1 MAASTTAT
9 LDDLFANI
17 IQEAIFTAQQ
27 RSLVR
32 NFVSIYDISSQS
44 GKTVQ
49 VPIYPEVAAA
59 ALTEGTDLSSTAVS
73 TSSKTI
79 TVAEVGVQA
88 VLTDLAA
95 QAAAGDVAGNL
106 GRVLGEAVAKKMDQD
121 LIGLFTGFSQ
131 GFGSAGAELTVAD
144 FFKAAATL
152 STNGASGVISAVI
165 HPHQA
170 YALKANMTNT
180 FVNPNGGD
188 LQNEAMR
195 SGYVG
200 QLAGINIY
208 ESSNIAIDA
217 SDDAIGAV
225 FVPSALGL
233 AVCWDVK
240 IEPQR
245 DASIRGFELNATAC
259 YGVGELVDLN
269 GVKLTSDAAL

>member
-59 ALTEGTDLSSTAVS
+59 ALTEGTDLASTAVS
-73 TSSKTI
+73 TSSVTI

-95 QAAAGDVAGNL
+95 QAAAGDVAGDL
-106 GRVLGEAVAKKMDQD
+106 GRVLGEAVAKKMDKD

-131 GFGSAGAELTVAD
+131 GFGAAGAELTVAD